1 MGAVLPFV
9 AAPVGDLAA
18 VHAAAVVAAQ
28 HWHLARPELLRMG
41 MNGLFS
47 AGDEVVLR
55 VSRPTTPD
63 AGAAIRVAERLAGC
77 GVRVPRYAQPDVVEH
92 DGLAVFAIR
101 RETVVGP
108 IDWAEVGAMVAVV
121 HALDPA
127 SIDRGYPL
135 PRGASFPWWQF
146 DTMLADVGDLLDDQA
161 RAGLDATLERY
172 RGWSQRGVPEVLCHG
187 DVHPGNV
194 IQTAEGAM
202 LIDWDLLCL
211 ASPGWDHGPLMTW
224 TERWGGEPGVYE
236 AFAAGYGH
244 SLSDDPSAL
253 AVAELRLVAA
263 TLMRLRAGRTDPV
276 AMAEA
281 QRRLRWW
288 RGDIDAPGWQ
298 AQ

>member
-1 MGAVLPFV
+1 
-9 AAPVGDLAA
+9 
-18 VHAAAVVAAQ
+18 
-28 HWHLARPELLRMG
+28 
-41 MNGLFS
+41 
-47 AGDEVVLR
+47 
-55 VSRPTTPD
+55 
-63 AGAAIRVAERLAGC
+63 
-77 GVRVPRYAQPDVVEH
+77 
-92 DGLAVFAIR
+92 
-101 RETVVGP
+101 
-108 IDWAEVGAMVAVV
+108 
-121 HALDPA
+121 
-127 SIDRGYPL
+127 
-135 PRGASFPWWQF
+135 
-146 DTMLADVGDLLDDQA
+146 MLADVGDLLDDQA

-288 RGDIDAPGWQ
+288 RGDIDAPVWQ